1 MLSNGGDTSGGDTLV
16 NRKTTSQ
23 SFISKDGSDWEN
35 TLKYFNIG
43 RIYELRLNAEY
54 IPGRVKS

>member
-1 MLSNGGDTSGGDTLV
+1 MLSNGGDTSGGDILV